1 MHKIFKLNQNVTR
14 KMGIIVSL
22 LLLIL
27 IFSILSPNF
36 FSKRNMINILQQ
48 TSINGVVALGMTFV
62 IIIGGIDLSVGSI
75 VALVGMVMAQNLV
88 GGMNVAV
95 AIILGLV
102 LGLFFGFV
110 NGIVIAKLKLQPF
123 LVTLGTMSIYR
134 GLTLIISNG
143 LPVRNLPK
151 IFSHILNA
159 WNAYIPVPIIIL
171 LVLTVICAYIIR
183 YKKYGQHLFALG
195 GNEEATR
202 LSGINVDYVKILTY
216 SLSGLFC
223 AFAAVI
229 FLGRLG
235 AADPQ
240 AGNGYEMTAIASAA
254 IGGASLMGG
263 KGSIVGTIIGAL
275 ILATL
280 SNGLIILNVQS
291 YYQTLAIGLIIIL
304 ATILDRYSSK

>member
-88 GGMNVAV
+88 GGMNVSS

-102 LGLFFGFV
+102 SGLFLGFI

-123 LVTLGTMSIYR
+123 LVTLGTMSVYR

-151 IFSHILNA
+151 PFSRILNA
-159 WNAYIPVPIIIL
+159 WNAYIPVPIVVLI
-171 LVLTVICAYIIR
+171 VLTIICVYIIR
-183 YKKYGQHLFALG
+183 CKKYGQHLFALG

>member
-22 LLLIL
+22 FLLIL

-102 LGLFFGFV
+102 LGLFLGFL

-151 IFSHILNA
+151 VFSHILNA

-171 LVLTVICAYIIR
+171 LVLTVVCAYIIR